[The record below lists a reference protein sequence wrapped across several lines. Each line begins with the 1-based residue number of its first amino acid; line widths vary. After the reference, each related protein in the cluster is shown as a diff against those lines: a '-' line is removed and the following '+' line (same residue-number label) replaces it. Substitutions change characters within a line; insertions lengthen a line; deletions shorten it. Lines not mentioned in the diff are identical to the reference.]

1 MKVHLF
7 IPCLVEH
14 LAPEIGEATLTV
26 LKRAGVTPVYLPGQ
40 TCCGQP
46 LYKTGHHRKATELA
60 RRFIDLFEE
69 AECVVA
75 PSGSCV
81 SMVRTTYPQLL
92 AGEPDWLAR
101 AERTAAKTFELT
113 EFLVKKLGR
122 VDLGARF
129 PAKVAYHDSCQVG
142 RALDNHDSGPALL
155 AQVKDLTLVPLS
167 RPDACCGF
175 GGVFS
180 VIHPDISEA
189 LAEEKISDALLAGAE
204 VIVSAEVSCFLN
216 LDGYLKKLGTTAKAL
231 HIAQVL
237 ASRSE
242 GEVA

>member
-1 MKVHLF
+1 VKAHLF

-46 LYKTGHHRKATELA
+46 LYKTGHHRQAADLA
-60 RRFIDLFEE
+60 RHFIALFEE

-81 SMVRTTYPQLL
+81 AMVRTTYPQLL
-92 AGEPDWLAR
+92 ADDPQWRSR
-101 AERTAAKTFELT
+101 AERLAGRTFELT

-122 VDLGARF
+122 LDLGASF

-142 RALDNHDSGPALL
+142 RALGNHDSGPALL
-155 AQVKDLTLVPLS
+155 SRVKGVSLVPLT

-180 VIHPDISEA
+180 VTHPDISEA
-189 LAEEKISDALLAGAE
+189 LVEEKISDALLAGAE

-237 ASRSE
+237 AA
-242 GEVA
+242 GEDA